1 MFTAA
6 DMALIHF
13 GDRITR
19 FRLQLEKVSCD
30 SFAVLEIVTAS
41 TPAPGKTG
49 RLRFAFRCALALGH
63 LAFRAC
69 TGDRVR
75 NGGSSECVHKCCFAD
90 HPSDRARLPPHNLP
104 LLPSDTGP
112 PTESV
117 SLLAIGL

>member
-1 MFTAA
+1 MFTAV

-49 RLRFAFRCALALGH
+49 CLRFAFRCALALGH
-63 LAFRAC
+63 LAFRAG

-75 NGGSSECVHKCCFAD
+75 NGGSSECVHKCCFAIVTGNPKD
-90 HPSDRARLPPHNLP
+90 VATIPLALHKSNNPLNVHAR
-104 LLPSDTGP
+104 
-112 PTESV
+112 
-117 SLLAIGL
+117 

>member
-1 MFTAA
+1 MFTAV

-13 GDRITR
+13 GNRITR

-63 LAFRAC
+63 LAFRAG
-69 TGDRVR
+69 TGDR
-75 NGGSSECVHKCCFAD
+75 
-90 HPSDRARLPPHNLP
+90 DRGYPVVVVWRWVQESTEDGLCTPHIVGEKP
-104 LLPSDTGP
+104 
-112 PTESV
+112 
-117 SLLAIGL
+117 